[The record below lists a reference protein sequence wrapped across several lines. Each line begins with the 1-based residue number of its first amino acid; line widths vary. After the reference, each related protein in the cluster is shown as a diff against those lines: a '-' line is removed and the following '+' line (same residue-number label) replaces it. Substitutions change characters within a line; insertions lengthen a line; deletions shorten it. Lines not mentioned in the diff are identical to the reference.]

1 MSLTG
6 GSRVRLTALFMVLL
20 LPVSALADKGGWSG
34 FYTSSAPAVKLG
46 RQNATS
52 NPMRVCV
59 DEILSAEQRYNIP
72 GNLLL
77 AIGIQE
83 AGRQMNNK
91 LVVWP
96 WTANTNGTGTFFGS
110 KLALEAH
117 VRETEGRGIRST
129 DVGCMQIN
137 QRWHGDQFSSL
148 EEATTPAHNVDYAA
162 RFLTALYH
170 ETGDWWQAAGRYHSS
185 NPSYKAVYL
194 QKLQQ
199 NQRIAQAFL
208 TRFASDV
215 SSGNSTPQQ
224 VAVTREMPDF
234 NWSADLSGANSG
246 KAGGAL
252 SIYSTQA
259 LAPILPHYA
268 EVN

>member
-1 MSLTG
+1 MG
-6 GSRVRLTALFMVLL
+6 GFRVRLSAFLLAVLL
-20 LPVSALADKGGWSG
+20 PISAQADKAGWSG
-34 FYTSSAPAVKLG
+34 FYTASVSAVKPAALSTN
-46 RQNATS
+46 Q
-52 NPMRVCV
+52 NPMRICIE
-59 DEILSAEQRYNIP
+59 EILAAEQRYDIP
-72 GNLLL
+72 GNLPL

-83 AGRQMNNK
+83 AGREVNNK

-117 VRETEGRGIRST
+117 VRETQARGVRST

-137 QRWHGDQFSSL
+137 QRWHGDQFASL
-148 EEATTPAHNVDYAA
+148 EEATAPVHNVDYAA
-162 RFLTALYH
+162 RFLTSLYH

-185 NPSYKAVYL
+185 NASYKAVYL
-194 QKLQQ
+194 KKLKQ

-215 SSGNSTPQQ
+215 SAGDNAPQQ
-224 VAVTREMPDF
+224 VAAARDMPDF

-246 KAGGAL
+246 KTRGAL
-252 SIYSTQA
+252 SIYSTQV
-259 LAPILPHYA
+259 LTPVLPHYA